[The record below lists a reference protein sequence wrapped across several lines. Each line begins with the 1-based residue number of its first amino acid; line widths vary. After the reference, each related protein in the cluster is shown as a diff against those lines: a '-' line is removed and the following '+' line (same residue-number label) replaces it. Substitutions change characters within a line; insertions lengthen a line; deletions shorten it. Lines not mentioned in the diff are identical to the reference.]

1 MNKFEEAKSFSRVT
15 VFVVALESYR
25 KPSRG
30 ESLPP
35 VKFAHADGDAF
46 ADAIDGVY
54 GNLAATDLNISIL
67 KDGNASLTAL
77 RDELKHTVKN
87 LAKDELFIFYYAGH
101 GFYGAGGNRLSA
113 YDTNHANIEG
123 TSLSMRDDLLEPLK
137 QSECRQALVFID
149 ACAEN
154 FKEILTSRDVISSLD
169 TTEIDEYL
177 NNGWYCGVF
186 LSCSPGEKSYPS
198 SKLKHGIWTHFLL
211 EALTGR
217 ATDALTQDRWLTD
230 FGLRDYLHREIQ
242 RFITREMQ
250 VPGTQTPQ
258 AILSGSNSFQ
268 IHHIPPA
275 APANAVFAGIT
286 LENTNEFLE
295 GIETGKIRNLPGFS
309 SGKHKV
315 PTDLNDYAEAWCQR
329 LLTERLAEEL
339 QELYEVSRSAL
350 KARRKDVQKVADT
363 GAGDL
368 DTAAF
373 RYSIE
378 SGQNPDNP
386 ADYIIRR
393 SLELRQ
399 DWNIHRAAIDKIF
412 ENEFDRLVIEL
423 EKMDNN
429 FDNLVDKLDDI
440 QESHGG
446 DISDDDRTKRAT
458 YSRDG
463 VMFTFD
469 LNKRRLEIS
478 FGTCGTLQLV
488 DAAQKLQLGHTHE
501 SAMLARQIKSD

>member
-1 MNKFEEAKSFSRVT
+1 MNTFKEAKSFSRVT
-15 VFVVALESYR
+15 VFVVALENYR

-30 ESLPP
+30 ESLPS

-46 ADAIDGVY
+46 ADAIYSIY
-54 GNLAATDLNISIL
+54 GNLPAVKLNISVL

-77 RDELKHTVKN
+77 RDELKYTVQN
-87 LAKDELFIFYYAGH
+87 LTKDELFIFYYVGH
-101 GFYGAGGNRLSA
+101 GFYGAGSNRLSA
-113 YDTNHANIEG
+113 YDTNHANIKG
-123 TSLSMRDDLLEPLK
+123 TSLSMRDDLIEPLR
-137 QSECRQALVFID
+137 QSEYRQALVFID

-154 FKEILTSRDVISSLD
+154 LRETLTSRDVISSLD
-169 TTEIDEYL
+169 TTEMDDYL

-211 EALTGR
+211 EAITGR
-217 ATDALTQDRWLTD
+217 ATNALTHDRWLTD
-230 FGLRDYLHREIQ
+230 FGLRDYLTQEVQ
-242 RFITREMQ
+242 RFFTREMQ
-250 VPGTQTPQ
+250 ILGTQTPQ

-275 APANAVFAGIT
+275 APANAVLAGIT

-295 GIETGKIRNLPGFS
+295 GIETGKIRSLPGFS

-315 PTDLNDYAEAWCQR
+315 PTDLNDYAQAWCQR

-339 QELYEVSRSAL
+339 QALYEVSRSAL
-350 KARRKDVQKVADT
+350 KARRKDVQKVEDI

-393 SLELRQ
+393 SLELRP
-399 DWNIHRAAIDKIF
+399 DWNAHRTAIDKIF
-412 ENEFDRLVIEL
+412 ENEFDRLVVEL

-429 FDNLVDKLDDI
+429 FDDLVDKLEDI

-446 DISDDDRTKRAT
+446 DISDDDRTNRAT

-478 FGTCGTLQLV
+478 FGVSGALQLI
-488 DAAQKLQLGHTHE
+488 DAAQNLQLGHTHE
-501 SAMLARQIKSD
+501 SVMLARQIKSN